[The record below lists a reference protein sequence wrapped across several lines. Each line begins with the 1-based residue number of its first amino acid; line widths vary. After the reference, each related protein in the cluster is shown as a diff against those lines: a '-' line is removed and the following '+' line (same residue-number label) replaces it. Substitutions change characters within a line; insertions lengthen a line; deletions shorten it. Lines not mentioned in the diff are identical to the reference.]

1 MYKSQLKAR
10 AVIWFVLVALAYF
23 LTPFSSRS
31 AAVSTEEEKRVEE
44 AIVVLREIVSVPEE
58 GLPEA
63 LLRNAH
69 GIAIIPGVIKGA
81 YGIGG
86 QYGKGV
92 LLVQESWGWSN
103 PSFITLAGGS
113 FGWQIGLQKSDVVL
127 VFKSRKSI
135 EDIAEGKITLGADAS
150 VTAGPVG
157 RGAEASTDLDLEA
170 EIYSYSKSK
179 GLFAGVALKGG
190 VIQIDGKANEA
201 FYGDRSITAG
211 TIFTD
216 PDLKTPSAA
225 EKLKKE
231 LAQYTRTKT

>member
-1 MYKSQLKAR
+1 MQRTQLKTHSHF
-10 AVIWFVLVALAYF
+10 WLMLVALLISLASF
-23 LTPFSSRS
+23 PSRS
-31 AAVSTEEEKRVEE
+31 AAVSTDEEKRVEE
-44 AIVVLREIVSVPEE
+44 AIAVLREIVSVPEE

-63 LLRNAH
+63 LLSNAH

-92 LLVQESWGWSN
+92 LLVQENWGWSN

-135 EDIAEGKITLGADAS
+135 ENIAEGKITLGADAS

-190 VIQIDGKANEA
+190 IIQIDGKGNEA
-201 FYGDRSITAG
+201 FYGDRSISAR

-216 PDLKTPSAA
+216 PDLKTPPVA
-225 EKLKKE
+225 EKLRRE
-231 LAQYTRTKT
+231 LAKIS